1 MIPYAVL
8 TVGRAIHRP
17 EKPKLVTKIMI
28 ISLKGANVVV
38 VGGSRGLGRVI
49 VTAAHREGAHVLAV
63 ARHLE
68 PLEELSGQLLGLK
81 TLAIDAASENA
92 PVSVFETLQPDLL
105 VICVGAK
112 RSAAPLQ
119 ELDWEE
125 FTRTWDTDVKASF
138 LFCKAALGLP
148 LPQGATIILIS
159 SGAAIA
165 GSSLSG
171 SYAGAKRMQ
180 MFMANYCQKE
190 SDRLKLGLRF
200 LALAPMLPML
210 ETERG
215 KGAVEGYSKYLG
227 ISVSDFIKD
236 MDSPQTPEDVAKA
249 VVRLATEPG
258 LGQGNVFIVSGKG
271 VDTML

>member
-49 VTAAHREGAHVLAV
+49 VTAAHKEGAHVLAV

-68 PLEELSGQLLGLK
+68 PLEELSGQLPGLK

-92 PVSVFETLQPDLL
+92 PVSVFETLEPDLL
-105 VICVGAK
+105 VICVGAE
-112 RSAAPLQ
+112 RTAAPLQ

-125 FTRTWDTDVKASF
+125 FTCTWDTDVKASF

-200 LALAPMLPML
+200 LAFAPMLPML

-249 VVRLATEPG
+249 VVRFATEPA

-271 VDTML
+271 VDTMP